1 MADASTFRDFFLT
14 IFFVSVGAFVDV
26 AFFLS
31 NAVPLLAGAAV
42 IILIKAAVLTLAGR
56 WSHVPL
62 RGALLSGIA
71 LSGIGEFA
79 VVVAGKAA
87 ESGLLSPLVT
97 QTLLI
102 EVVLTLGLSP
112 LIMRAAIPLT
122 RSWESARSGK
132 AIKPESG
139 KHFSKRMREIHD
151 HAILCGYGTVGRM
164 VHEALERLEIPVVI
178 VELNAQTA
186 RRLIKEGHSVLFADI
201 SQADTMELA
210 GVDRARVMVI
220 TFPHVGLA
228 RTAITIARE
237 RNPKLVTLCR
247 ARFPSEVEE
256 LRAVVP
262 MGIVHDEREA
272 GLEMLRLCLT
282 AYDRDAAEIEL
293 ATSDLIITEEEQEPP
308 TESVPSLGT

>member
-1 MADASTFRDFFLT
+1 MDVPFFMA
-14 IFFVSVGAFVDV
+14 
-26 AFFLS
+26 
-31 NAVPLLAGAAV
+31 NALKLLAGAFA
-42 IILIKAAVLTLAGR
+42 ILLIKTAVLTLAGR
-56 WSHVPL
+56 WSQVPL

-87 ESGLLSPLVT
+87 ESGLLGHVVT

-112 LIMRAAIPLT
+112 LIMRAAIPAS

-132 AIKPESG
+132 ATKPESG
-139 KHFSKRMREIHD
+139 RHFSKRMREIRD
-151 HAILCGYGTVGRM
+151 HAILCGYGTVGKM
-164 VHEALERLEIPVVI
+164 VHEALQRLEIPVVI
-178 VELNAQTA
+178 VELNALTA

-210 GVDRARVMVI
+210 GVERARVLVI
-220 TFPHVGLA
+220 TFPHVDLA

-237 RNPKLVTLCR
+237 RNPKIVTLCR
-247 ARFPSEVEE
+247 ARFPSEVDQ
-256 LRAVVP
+256 LRAVAST
-262 MGIVHDEREA
+262 GIVHDEREA

-282 AYDRDAAEIEL
+282 AYDRDTVEIDL
-293 ATSDLIITEEEQEPP
+293 ATTDLVLSEHDPELPEQA
-308 TESVPSLGT
+308 SR